1 MKGMKYGIGSDG
13 TAIVVL
19 MIEGNIVRLVS
30 QDPKFSGLNGKAMAL
45 KVSDEVGSVTVD
57 GTKMVKPGETGYPDA
72 VVDTLEEMG
81 IDVVG

>member
-1 MKGMKYGIGSDG
+1 MKEMKYGIGSDG

-45 KVSDEVGSVTVD
+45 KVSDEVGGITVD
-57 GTKMVKPGETGYPDA
+57 GTKMVEPGETDYPDA

-81 IDVVG
+81 LDVVG